1 MRWNFDPAGPL
12 PRRAGVRTE
21 GRSAGGRGMTSVA
34 PLRGDRASRGGPNL
48 PVSDPSTVTRRR
60 GSTGR
65 QPLAALPQRKK
76 NNLQL
81 PHPRLKFNNSLTL
94 EISDFLTVKA
104 SVLTE

>member
-60 GSTGR
+60 GSIGR
-65 QPLAALPQRKK
+65 QPLAALPLKKIKHRKTGK
-76 NNLQL
+76 
-81 PHPRLKFNNSLTL
+81 HKKTK
-94 EISDFLTVKA
+94 VA
-104 SVLTE
+104 SKTK